1 MATDVTQRASPD
13 ALLALAKKE
22 GRGRLKIFLGA
33 APGVGKTYAML
44 TSGRSEKSGG
54 RDVVAGLI
62 ETHGRR
68 ETEQLIEGFEILPR
82 KPIVYRNQIMK
93 EFDLDAAL
101 ARRPGLLLVDEY
113 AHTNVPGSR
122 HPKRWQDI
130 DELLAAG
137 IDVWTT
143 LNIQHLESLNDVVQ
157 KITKVRVRETVPD
170 TVFDKADEIVL
181 VDFPPDE
188 LLKRLAEGKVY
199 VQDTASRAIESFFK
213 PQNLTALR
221 ELALRRAAERI
232 DVDLVSRMQ
241 AQAIEGPWAAGER
254 ILACIGPDPIS
265 PAVVRTAK
273 RLADLMDAPWL
284 AVTVERPGGNLS
296 DAARTRLDDAMK
308 LAASLG
314 AEIQTLT
321 GSDLPDELLRFSK
334 FENVTQI
341 VIGRSRGGYFSEL
354 LRRSLPHEL
363 VRRTQGIAI
372 HVVTRETEP
381 TPRPPRLGIWHGL
394 TMAPLPFFYA
404 TASVAA
410 ALGVGEVL
418 SKLTPLPNLSMVF
431 LMAVLFTAIN
441 LGVWPA
447 IYASLLSFLVYNFF
461 FIAPVYTFT
470 VAEPYELLALVIF
483 LVVAVTTSAVAGRAR
498 EQAKISASRV
508 RAMRRLYE
516 FTRRLSGLATLDA
529 VAEGAASEI
538 HASLGRAVVVLLA
551 QGDDLVLTAAW
562 PPEDE
567 LNAAPMTAARWAY
580 SHNEPAGADTATLPI
595 IPWYF
600 TPLRIGDRTLGVIG
614 IANAKDGGPLDSE
627 ARALLDTLS
636 EQTAAALE
644 RASLAREM
652 VSAKTATET
661 ERVRN
666 TLLASVSHD
675 FRTPLSSILGS
686 ATSLIDYGDKIDAA
700 TKKDLLAQIKTEAE
714 DLDEMVRNLLAI
726 TRIDAGALELRRD
739 WLDLRE
745 VVERVVNAARR
756 HGARQKFDIELPQ
769 DLPLVRAD
777 ATLTEQAIGNVI
789 ANAAA
794 HTPPETIVIVDGS
807 VASNGVELR
816 VTDNGP
822 GIDAQTLPNIFD
834 KFVKGGNLG
843 GGLGAAPAASRAD
856 GSQGTG
862 LGLAIAKGIMEAH
875 GGSIDVESPVRDG
888 RGARFVFVFPREET
902 PA

>member
-1 MATDVTQRASPD
+1 MAGDLAQRASPD

-22 GRGRLKIFLGA
+22 GRGHLKIFLGA

-44 TSGRSEKSGG
+44 TSARTEKSGG
-54 RDVVAGLI
+54 RDVVAGLV

-68 ETEQLIEGFEILPR
+68 ETEQLVEGFELLAR
-82 KPIVYRNQIMK
+82 NPIVYRNQVMK

-101 ARRPGLLLVDEY
+101 ARRPSLLLVDEY

-130 DELLAAG
+130 DEILAAG
-137 IDVWTT
+137 VDVWTT

-170 TVFDKADEIVL
+170 TVFDKADEIIL

-199 VQDTASRAIESFFK
+199 VQDTAARAVESFFK

-241 AQAIEGPWAAGER
+241 AHAIEGPWAAGER

-265 PAVVRTAK
+265 PVVVRTAK
-273 RLADLMDAPWL
+273 RLADLMDAPWI
-284 AVTVERPGGNLS
+284 AVTVERPGTILN
-296 DAARTRLDDAMK
+296 DAARQRLDEAMK

-314 AEIQTLT
+314 AETQTLT
-321 GSDLPDELLRFSK
+321 GSDLPAELLRFSK

-341 VIGRSRGGYFSEL
+341 VVGRSRGGFLNEL

-363 VRRTQGIAI
+363 VRRTVDIAI
-372 HVVTRETEP
+372 HLVTREMEP
-381 TPRPPRLGIWHGL
+381 LPRARFAKWKNIALE
-394 TMAPLPFFYA
+394 PLPFLYA
-404 TASVAA
+404 TSAVAV
-410 ALGVGEVL
+410 ALGISEL
-418 SKLTPLPNLSMVF
+418 LTKLTPIPNLSMVF
-431 LMAVLFTAIN
+431 LMAVLFTAVSFGI
-441 LGVWPA
+441 WPA
-447 IYASLLSFLVYNFF
+447 IYASIVSFAAYNFF
-461 FIAPVYTFT
+461 FIEPIYTFT

-483 LVVAVTTSAVAGRAR
+483 LVVAVVTSAIAGRGR
-498 EQAKISASRV
+498 EQARISAARA

-516 FTRRLSGLATLDA
+516 FTRRLSGLATLDG

-538 HASLGRAVVVLLA
+538 HAGLGSAVVVLL
-551 QGDDLVLTAAW
+551 QHGDDLKLTSAW
-562 PPEDE
+562 PPEDA
-567 LNAAPMTAARWAY
+567 LDAAPMTAARWAF
-580 SHNEPAGADTATLPI
+580 SHGEPAGADTGTLPI

-600 TPLRIGDRTLGVIG
+600 VPLRIGDKTLGVIG
-614 IANAKDGGPLDSE
+614 VARPQSEAPLDSE

-636 EQTAAALE
+636 EQTAAALD
-644 RASLAREM
+644 RAMLARDM
-652 VSAKTATET
+652 VSARTATET

-666 TLLASVSHD
+666 TLLASISHD

-686 ATSLIDYGDKIDAA
+686 ATSLIGYGDKLDAA
-700 TKKDLLAQIKTEAE
+700 AKKDLLGQIKQEAE
-714 DLDEMVRNLLAI
+714 SLDEMVRNLLSI
-726 TRIDAGALELRRD
+726 TRIDSGALELRQD
-739 WLDLRE
+739 WIDLRE
-745 VVERVVNAARR
+745 IVDRVASAARR
-756 HGARQKFDIELPQ
+756 RGARHHIEVKLPS

-777 ATLTEQAIGNVI
+777 ATLAEQAIGNVI
-789 ANAAA
+789 NNAIV
-794 HTPPETIVIVDGS
+794 HTPSSTHVVVD
-807 VASNGVELR
+807 ASIMPHAVDLC
-816 VTDNGP
+816 VTDDGP
-822 GIDAQTLPNIFD
+822 GIPAEALPHVFD
-834 KFVKGGNLG
+834 KFIKGGE
-843 GGLGAAPAASRAD
+843 SQAD
-856 GSQGTG
+856 GGQGTG

-875 GGSIDVESPVRDG
+875 GGSIRAESPHVNGPGTRI
-888 RGARFVFVFPREET
+888 RLTFPIQDV

>member
-1 MATDVTQRASPD
+1 MPGDEAQRASPD

-22 GRGRLKIFLGA
+22 GRGHLKIFLGA

-44 TSGRSEKSGG
+44 TSAQAEKTGG

-68 ETEQLIEGFEILPR
+68 ETERLIEGFEVLPR

-143 LNIQHLESLNDVVQ
+143 LNIQHLESLNDVVL

-170 TVFDKADEIVL
+170 TVFDKADEIIL

-199 VQDTASRAIESFFK
+199 VQETAARAVESFFK

-232 DVDLVSRMQ
+232 DADLIERMQ

-254 ILACIGPDPIS
+254 ILACIGPDTIS
-265 PAVVRTAK
+265 PTVVRTAK
-273 RLADLMDAPWL
+273 RLADLMDAPWI
-284 AVTVERPGGNLS
+284 AVTVERPGTNL
-296 DAARTRLDDAMK
+296 DEAARQRLDDAMK
-308 LAASLG
+308 LAEALG
-314 AEIQTLT
+314 AETQTLT
-321 GSDLPDELLRFSK
+321 GSDLPAEMLRFAK

-341 VIGRSRGGYFSEL
+341 VIGRSHGGFFTEL

-363 VRRTQGIAI
+363 VRRTQDIAI
-372 HVVTRETEP
+372 HLVTRQIEA
-381 TPRPPRLGIWHGL
+381 TPPAPPRRRMRFVLQ
-394 TMAPLPFFYA
+394 PLPFLYA
-404 TASVAA
+404 TLAIGA
-410 ALGVGEVL
+410 ALAIGEGL
-418 SKLTPLPNLSMVF
+418 TALTPIPNLSMLF
-431 LMAVLFTAIN
+431 LVAVLLVAVNFGI
-441 LGVWPA
+441 WPA
-447 IYASLLSFLVYNFF
+447 IYASGLSFMVYNFF
-461 FIAPVYTFT
+461 FIPPLYTFT
-470 VAEPYELLALVIF
+470 VAEPYELLALLIF
-483 LVVAVTTSAVAGRAR
+483 LIVAVITSALAGRVR
-498 EQAKISASRV
+498 EQATISASRM

-516 FTRRLSGLATLDA
+516 FTRRLSGLASFDA

-538 HASLGRAVVVLLA
+538 HASLGRAVVVLLEQA
-551 QGDDLVLTAAW
+551 GDLALTAAW
-562 PPEDE
+562 PPEDA
-567 LNAAPMTAARWAY
+567 LDAAPMTAARWAF
-580 SHNEPAGADTATLPI
+580 SHGEPAGADTGTLPI
-595 IPWYF
+595 VPWYF
-600 TPLRIGDRTLGVIG
+600 VPLRIGSKTLGVIG
-614 IANAKDGGPLDSE
+614 VAKPEGMAPLDSE
-627 ARALLDTLS
+627 ARTLLDALS
-636 EQTAAALE
+636 EQAAAALE
-644 RASLAREM
+644 RASLARDM

-666 TLLASVSHD
+666 TLLASISHD

-686 ATSLIDYGDKIDAA
+686 ATSLIDYGDKFDPAA
-700 TKKDLLAQIKTEAE
+700 KKELLVQIKQETES
-714 DLDEMVRNLLAI
+714 LDEMVRNLLAI

-739 WLDLRE
+739 WIDLRE
-745 VVERVVNAARR
+745 IVDRVANAARR
-756 HGARQKFDIELPQ
+756 RGARQRIEIALPA

-777 ATLTEQAIGNVI
+777 ATLVEQVIGNVI
-789 ANAAA
+789 GNAVV
-794 HTPPETIVIVDGS
+794 HTPAETRVVVDAQVG
-807 VASNGVELR
+807 AQEIALR
-816 VTDNGP
+816 VTDDGP
-822 GIDAQTLPNIFD
+822 GIPAAALPQIFD
-834 KFVKGGNLG
+834 KFVK
-843 GGLGAAPAASRAD
+843 ADTTQAD
-856 GSQGTG
+856 GGQGTG
-862 LGLAIAKGIMEAH
+862 LGLTIAKGIMEAH
-875 GGSIDVESPVRDG
+875 GGAIAAESPHSDG
-888 RGARFVFVFPREET
+888 RGTRIVLTFPRQEL

>member
-1 MATDVTQRASPD
+1 MASDVAQRASPD

-22 GRGRLKIFLGA
+22 GRGHLKIFLGA

-44 TSGRSEKSGG
+44 TSARAEKSGG

-68 ETEQLIEGFEILPR
+68 ETEQLVDGFEVLPR

-101 ARRPGLLLVDEY
+101 ARRPRLLLVDEY

-122 HPKRWQDI
+122 HPKRWQDV

-143 LNIQHLESLNDVVQ
+143 LNIQHLESLNDVVL
-157 KITKVRVRETVPD
+157 KISKVRVRETVPD
-170 TVFDKADEIVL
+170 TVFDKADEVVL

-199 VQDTASRAIESFFK
+199 VQDTAARAVESFFK

-221 ELALRRAAERI
+221 ELALRRAAER
-232 DVDLVSRMQ
+232 VDATLVERMQ

-254 ILACIGPDPIS
+254 ILACIGPDPSS
-265 PAVVRTAK
+265 PGVVRTAK
-273 RLADLMDAPWL
+273 RLADLMDAPWM
-284 AVTVERPGGNLS
+284 AVTVERPGTNL
-296 DAARTRLDDAMK
+296 DAAARHRLDEAMK
-308 LAASLG
+308 LAESLG
-314 AEIQTLT
+314 AETQTLT
-321 GSDLPDELLRFSK
+321 GADLPAELLRFAK

-341 VIGRSRGGYFSEL
+341 VIGRSRGGFFSEL

-363 VRRTQGIAI
+363 VRRTQDIAI
-372 HVVTRETEP
+372 HLVTRETEP
-381 TPRPPRLGIWHGL
+381 GEPMRPARWRANLALG
-394 TMAPLPFFYA
+394 PLPFVYA
-404 TASVAA
+404 TLAVVGALAAS
-410 ALGVGEVL
+410 EVL
-418 SKLTPLPNLSMVF
+418 TQLTPIPNLSMVF
-431 LMAVLFTAIN
+431 LLAVLVTAIN
-441 LGVWPA
+441 FGIWPA
-447 IYASLLSFLVYNFF
+447 IYASVLSFLVYNFF
-461 FIAPVYTFT
+461 FIPPIYTFT
-470 VAEPYELLALVIF
+470 IAEPYELLALVIF
-483 LVVAVTTSAVAGRAR
+483 LVVAVVSSALAGRVR
-498 EQAKISASRV
+498 EQARISASRM

-538 HASLGRAVVVLLA
+538 HASLGRSVVVMLA
-551 QGDDLVLTAAW
+551 QGDDLALTASW
-562 PPEDE
+562 PPEDA
-567 LNAAPMTAARWAY
+567 LDAAAVTAARWAY
-580 SHNEPAGADTATLPI
+580 SHVEPAGADTGTLPI

-600 TPLRIGDRTLGVIG
+600 VPLRIGEKTLGVIG
-614 IANAKDGGPLDSE
+614 VAKGDDGARLDSE
-627 ARALLDTLS
+627 ARALLDTLV
-636 EQTAAALE
+636 EQSAAALE

-686 ATSLIDYGDKIDAA
+686 ATSLIDYGDKLDAA
-700 TKKDLLAQIKTEAE
+700 AKKDLLGQIKKEAE
-714 DLDEMVRNLLAI
+714 DLDQMVRNLLAI

-739 WLDLRE
+739 WIDLRE
-745 VVERVVNAARR
+745 VAERVVSAARR
-756 HGARQKFDIELPQ
+756 HGARQHIELRLPA

-777 ATLTEQAIGNVI
+777 ATLAEQAIGNVV
-789 ANAAA
+789 ANAVV
-794 HTPPETIVIVDGS
+794 HTPPGTHVMLEAE
-807 VASNGVELR
+807 VAAEAVALR
-816 VTDNGP
+816 VTDDGP
-822 GIDAQTLPNIFD
+822 GIAAETLPVIFD
-834 KFVKGGNLG
+834 KFVKGAEPTG
-843 GGLGAAPAASRAD
+843 SRAD
-856 GSQGTG
+856 GGQGTG
-862 LGLAIAKGIMEAH
+862 LGLAITKGIMEAH
-875 GGSIDVESPVRDG
+875 GGAISAESPVANG
-888 RGARFVFVFPREET
+888 RGARFIMTFPRQGA

>member
-1 MATDVTQRASPD
+1 MAGNEAQRASPD
-13 ALLALAKKE
+13 ALLALVKKE
-22 GRGRLKIFLGA
+22 GRGHLKIFLGA

-44 TSGRSEKSGG
+44 TSARIEIAGG

-68 ETEQLIEGFEILPR
+68 ETEQLIDGLEILPR
-82 KPIVYRNQIMK
+82 KPIVYRNQVMK

-101 ARRPGLLLVDEY
+101 ARRPSLLLVDEY

-143 LNIQHLESLNDVVQ
+143 LNIQHLESLNDVVL
-157 KITKVRVRETVPD
+157 KITRVRVRETVPD
-170 TVFDKADEIVL
+170 TVFDKADEVVL

-188 LLKRLAEGKVY
+188 LLRRLAEGKVY
-199 VQDTASRAIESFFK
+199 VQDTAARAVESFFK

-221 ELALRRAAERI
+221 ELALRRAAER
-232 DVDLVSRMQ
+232 VDATLVERMQ

-265 PAVVRTAK
+265 PTVVRTAK
-273 RLADLMDAPWL
+273 RLADLMDAPWM
-284 AVTVERPGGNLS
+284 AVTVERPGS
-296 DAARTRLDDAMK
+296 DLDASARQRLDDAMK
-308 LAASLG
+308 LAETLG
-314 AEIQTLT
+314 AETQTLT
-321 GSDLPDELLRFSK
+321 GADLPAELLRFAK

-341 VIGRSRGGYFSEL
+341 VIGRSPGSIWSEL

-363 VRRTQGIAI
+363 VRRTQDIAI
-372 HVVTRETEP
+372 HLVTREVEP
-381 TPRPPRLGIWHGL
+381 LPRKPLLRWPQTLSL
-394 TMAPLPFFYA
+394 APLPFLYA
-404 TASVAA
+404 MLAVAA
-410 ALGVGEVL
+410 ALAVGEVL
-418 SKLTPLPNLSMVF
+418 TELTPLPNLSLIF
-431 LMAVLFTAIN
+431 LLAVLVTAMSFGI
-441 LGVWPA
+441 WPA
-447 IYASLLSFLVYNFF
+447 IFASFLSFLAYNFF
-461 FIAPVYTFT
+461 FIPPIYTFT
-470 VAEPYELLALVIF
+470 VAEPYELLALFIF
-483 LVVAVTTSAVAGRAR
+483 LVVAVISSALAGRVR
-498 EQAKISASRV
+498 EQASISASRM

-516 FTRRLSGLATLDA
+516 FTRRLSGLATLDS

-538 HASLGRAVVVLLA
+538 HASLARSVVVMLA
-551 QGDDLVLTAAW
+551 RDEDLQLTAAW
-562 PPEDE
+562 PPEDT
-567 LNAAPMTAARWAY
+567 LDAASMTAARWAY
-580 SHNEPAGADTATLPI
+580 SHVEPAGTGTSTLPI

-600 TPLRIGDRTLGVIG
+600 VPLRIGEKTLGVIG
-614 IANAKDGGPLDSE
+614 IGETANGGSLDSE
-627 ARALLDTLS
+627 ARALLDTLV

-652 VSAKTATET
+652 VNAKTATET

-686 ATSLIDYGDKIDAA
+686 ASSLIDYGDKLDAA
-700 TKKDLLAQIKTEAE
+700 AKKDLLGQIKTEAE

-739 WLDLRE
+739 WIDLRE
-745 VVERVVNAARR
+745 VVERVVSAARR
-756 HGARQKFDIELPQ
+756 HGARQHIDIDLPA

-777 ATLTEQAIGNVI
+777 ATLAEQAIGNVVG
-789 ANAAA
+789 NAIL
-794 HTPPETIVIVDGS
+794 HTPPDTGVVLAARVAPDGVTLS
-807 VASNGVELR
+807 
-816 VTDNGP
+816 VTDDGP
-822 GIDAQTLPNIFD
+822 GIPLDKLPTIFD
-834 KFVKGGNLG
+834 KFVKGSETT
-843 GGLGAAPAASRAD
+843 ATRAD

-862 LGLAIAKGIMEAH
+862 LGLAITKGIMEAH
-875 GGSIDVESPVRDG
+875 AGTIKVESPVANG
-888 RGARFVFVFPREET
+888 RGARFVMTFPQEGT